1 MWPPRPP
8 PPPSMACSTDTACLS
23 PLLCTSHWLSL
34 KPSCTWLHPIPGHLL
49 SPAEILRLFHSP
61 AQMLSLR
68 EACPDPASG
77 RAPSAASVFSLA
89 SQPVDWHLPFVSGA
103 IRSLRVRTA
112 SSVSIFKQAT
122 LVTFLLAF
130 AGPAS
135 ASCISLVMIN
145 TSSLGL
151 HSSLLLHLKLS
162 NWPASLC

>member
-1 MWPPRPP
+1 MASKTPHAHPQWP
-8 PPPSMACSTDTACLS
+8 AATDTAHLS
-23 PLLCTSHWLSL
+23 LRLCTSLRLSL

-49 SPAEILRLFHSP
+49 SPAEILRLFLSP

-68 EACPDPASG
+68 EASPVPASG

-89 SQPVDWHLPFVSGA
+89 SQPVDWHLPFLSGA

-122 LVTFLLAF
+122 LVTFLLASS
-130 AGPAS
+130 GPAL
-135 ASCISLVMIN
+135 ASCISSVMIN

-151 HSSLLLHLKLS
+151 HSSLHLHLKLS
-162 NWPASLC
+162 N